1 MVFSFLNID
10 FLFQNL
16 ILLKMHSSP
25 IPMIKV
31 LGSITG
37 GFLEEVISENMSL
50 SFHNSIYFTLFIPT
64 VTIFSEDKA
73 LIYIPVV
80 SVPAGEGSCWGLG

>member
-1 MVFSFLNID
+1 MVFNSFLVID

-25 IPMIKV
+25 IPTIKV

-37 GFLEEVISENMSL
+37 GFLEEVSSENMRFL
-50 SFHNSIYFTLFIPT
+50 FLHNSIYFTLFIPLLPYL
-64 VTIFSEDKA
+64 VKVKQSI
-73 LIYIPVV
+73 
-80 SVPAGEGSCWGLG
+80 